1 MDFVVEWDSEKAK
14 RNIKKHGVTFE
25 EASTV
30 FGDLLSVT
38 IGDPLHSQGEHRLV
52 TIGTSNRTRL
62 LVVVH
67 TDRGDRVRI
76 ISARTA
82 TRTERTDYEQGTK

>member
-1 MDFVVEWDSEKAK
+1 MDFVAEWDSEKAK
-14 RNIKKHGVTFE
+14 RNIKKHRVTFE
-25 EASTV
+25 EAATV
-30 FGDLLSVT
+30 FGDQLSVT
-38 IGDPLHSQGEHRLV
+38 IGDPLHSQSEHRLV
-52 TIGTSNRTRL
+52 TIGTSNRNRL

-82 TRTERTDYEQGTK
+82 TTAETTDYEQGTK

>member
-1 MDFVVEWDSEKAK
+1 MDFIVEWDSEKAK
-14 RNIKKHGVTFE
+14 RNFNKHRVTFE
-25 EASTV
+25 EAATV

-38 IGDPLHSQGEHRLV
+38 IDDPLHSRGEHRLV
-52 TIGTSNRTRL
+52 TIGTSNRNRF

-67 TDRGDRVRI
+67 TDRGDWVRI

-82 TRTERTDYEQGTK
+82 TRAERIDYEQGTK

>member
-1 MDFVVEWDSEKAK
+1 MDLVVEWDSEKAK
-14 RNIKKHGVTFE
+14 HNIKKHRVTFE
-25 EASTV
+25 EAATV

-38 IGDPLHSQGEHRLV
+38 IDDPLHSRSEHRLI
-52 TIGTSNRTRL
+52 TIGTSNRNRL

-82 TRTERTDYEQGTK
+82 TRAERTDYEQGTK